1 MIANIPQRF
10 NKNRRGMFIL
20 LHLVERFNNAQEI
33 QQLISRGM
41 GPDLH
46 WFPVDV
52 PLSKL
57 AATLVSM
64 ANTAGGIVLLGIAPR
79 SGEIHGIY
87 DPEAALD
94 NVFQAALMADPTLV
108 LPVPQLYRVGRE
120 DVLSITIP
128 GGLPS
133 VYNLEGRYLWREGR
147 QNNPIPP
154 RRLRQILLERG
165 AVQFETQL
173 PPEVTLD
180 DLDPV
185 QIQAYIERL
194 NLPGNESQN
203 EVLLRRGCLRQVEEK
218 LQPTYA
224 ALLLFGRHP
233 QRWLPSASILAARF
247 SGVAFGD
254 QFVKQEIG
262 GSLAEQLRRAEI
274 FIRDNFRRV
283 VRLVGLSH
291 QEVLEYPFE
300 AVRELLVNAVA
311 HRDYNQQGDTI
322 HLNLFADR
330 LEVSS
335 PGGLPGPVNLKNLLE
350 ARFSRN
356 PVIVQV
362 LSDLGF
368 VERLGYGLDRVVTLM
383 QQNGLKKPR
392 FEERAGGF
400 RVTLFGESSPASAE
414 VDLSLYRDLD
424 LNPRQ
429 EKALSY
435 LVQHKRITNR
445 EYQELSPDV
454 HPETLRRDL
463 ADLVS
468 KGVLLKIGDKKA
480 TYYILK

>member
-1 MIANIPQRF
+1 M
-10 NKNRRGMFIL
+10 
-20 LHLVERFNNAQEI
+20 
-33 QQLISRGM
+33 
-41 GPDLH
+41 
-46 WFPVDV
+46 
-52 PLSKL
+52 
-57 AATLVSM
+57 
-64 ANTAGGIVLLGIAPR
+64 LLGVAPR
-79 SGEIHGIY
+79 SGEIHGISNAG
-87 DPEAALD
+87 EALD
-94 NVFQAALMADPTLV
+94 KIFQAALMADPTLV
-108 LPVPQLYRVGRE
+108 LPVPQVHKVGRE
-120 DVLSITIP
+120 QVLAITIP
-128 GGLPS
+128 TGLPN

-147 QNNPIPP
+147 QDNPIPP

-165 AVQFETQL
+165 AVQFETEL
-173 PPEVTLD
+173 PSDATLD
-180 DLDPV
+180 DLDAD
-185 QIQAYIERL
+185 QIGAYIGRL
-194 NLPGNESQN
+194 NIPGNESQT
-203 EVLLRRGCLRQVEEK
+203 EILLRRGCLRK
-218 LQPTYA
+218 MGRDLRPTYA
-224 ALLLFGRHP
+224 ALLLFGRYP

-254 QFVKQEIG
+254 QFVKQEIS
-262 GSLAEQLRRAEI
+262 GSLPEQLRRAEI
-274 FIRDNFRRV
+274 FIRDNLRRV

-291 QEVLEYPFE
+291 EEVLEYPFE

-335 PGGLPGPVNLKNLLE
+335 PGGLPGPVNLKNLLR

-383 QQNGLKKPR
+383 HQNGLKKPR
-392 FEERAGGF
+392 FEEEAGGF
-400 RVTLFGESSPASAE
+400 RVTLFREISPE
-414 VDLSLYRDLD
+414 DTRVDLSLYRDLD

-463 ADLVS
+463 VDMVS

>member
-1 MIANIPQRF
+1 
-10 NKNRRGMFIL
+10 
-20 LHLVERFNNAQEI
+20 
-33 QQLISRGM
+33 M
-41 GPDLH
+41 GENLH
-46 WFPVDV
+46 WFPADV

-64 ANTAGGIVLLGIAPR
+64 ANTSGGTVLLGIAPR
-79 SGEIHGIY
+79 SSEIHGIG
-87 DPEAALD
+87 DPDEALD
-94 NVFQAALMADPTLV
+94 TVFQAALMADPTLV
-108 LPVPQLYRVGRE
+108 LPVPQMHKVGRE
-120 DVLSITIP
+120 AVLAITVP
-128 GGLPS
+128 RGLPN

-147 QNNPIPP
+147 QDNPIPP

-173 PPEVTLD
+173 PPDAKLD
-180 DLDPV
+180 DLDAE
-185 QIQAYIERL
+185 QIETYISKL
-194 NLPGNESQN
+194 NLPGNGSQA
-203 EVLLRRGCLRQVEEK
+203 EILLLRGCLRRVGEE
-218 LQPTYA
+218 LRPTYA

-254 QFVKQEIG
+254 QFVKQDISG
-262 GSLAEQLRRAEI
+262 PLPEQLRRAEV
-274 FIRDNFRRV
+274 FIRDNLRRV

-291 QEVLEYPFE
+291 QAVLEYPFE

-335 PGGLPGPVNLKNLLE
+335 PGGLPGPVNLENLLK

-383 QQNGLKKPR
+383 QQNGLKKPH
-392 FEERAGGF
+392 FEEEAGSF
-400 RVTLFGESSPASAE
+400 RVTLFRKTSPEGPE
-414 VDLSLYRDLD
+414 VDLSLFSNLD

-463 ADLVS
+463 VDLVS

>member
-1 MIANIPQRF
+1 
-10 NKNRRGMFIL
+10 
-20 LHLVERFNNAQEI
+20 
-33 QQLISRGM
+33 M

-52 PLSKL
+52 PPSKL

-64 ANTAGGIVLLGIAPR
+64 ANTAGGMVLLGIAPR
-79 SGEIHGIY
+79 SGEIHGIN
-87 DPEAALD
+87 DPEGALD
-94 NVFQAALMADPTLV
+94 NVFQAALMTDPTLI
-108 LPVPQLYRVGRE
+108 LPVPQLHRVGRE
-120 DVLSITIP
+120 EVLVITIP
-128 GGLPS
+128 GGLPN

-147 QNNPIPP
+147 QDNPIPP

-165 AVQFETQL
+165 AVQFESQL
-173 PPEVTLD
+173 PSDARLD

-185 QIQAYIERL
+185 QIEAYIDRL
-194 NLPGNESQN
+194 NIPGSESQN
-203 EVLLRRGCLRQVEEK
+203 EILLRRGCLRREEEK
-218 LQPTYA
+218 LRPTYA
-224 ALLLFGRHP
+224 ALLLFGHYP
-233 QRWLPSASILAARF
+233 QRWLPTASILAARF

-262 GSLAEQLRRAEI
+262 GSLPEQLRRAEI
-274 FIRDNFRRV
+274 FIHDNFRRV
-283 VRLVGLSH
+283 VRMVGLSH

-322 HLNLFADR
+322 HLNLYADR

-335 PGGLPGPVNLKNLLE
+335 PGGLPGPVTLENLLK

-392 FEERAGGF
+392 FEETAGSF
-400 RVTLFGESSPASAE
+400 RVTLFRETSPEGVE
-414 VDLSLYRDLD
+414 VDLSHYRDLD

-429 EKALSY
+429 ERALSY

-463 ADLVS
+463 VDLVS
-468 KGVLLKIGDKKA
+468 KGILLKIGDKKA

>member
-1 MIANIPQRF
+1 
-10 NKNRRGMFIL
+10 
-20 LHLVERFNNAQEI
+20 
-33 QQLISRGM
+33 M
-41 GPDLH
+41 GPSLQ
-46 WFPVDV
+46 WFPADV
-52 PLSKL
+52 SLSKL

-64 ANTAGGIVLLGIAPR
+64 ANTSGGTVLLGIAPR
-79 SGEIHGIY
+79 SGEIHGIN
-87 DPEAALD
+87 DPEEALD
-94 NVFQAALMADPTLV
+94 HIFQAALMADPTLV
-108 LPVPQLYRVGRE
+108 LPVPQVHKVGRE
-120 DVLSITIP
+120 EVLAITVP
-128 GGLPS
+128 TGLPN

-147 QNNPIPP
+147 QDNPIPP

-173 PPEVTLD
+173 PPDATLD
-180 DLDPV
+180 DLDAD
-185 QIQAYIERL
+185 QIESYISRL
-194 NLPGNESQN
+194 NLPGNESQT
-203 EVLLRRGCLRQVEEK
+203 EILLLRGCLGRVGEE
-218 LQPTYA
+218 LRPTYA

-254 QFVKQEIG
+254 QFVKQEIS
-262 GSLAEQLRRAEI
+262 GSLPEQLRRAEI
-274 FIRDNFRRV
+274 FTRDNLRRV

-291 QEVLEYPFE
+291 EEVLEYPFE

-335 PGGLPGPVNLKNLLE
+335 PGGLPGPVNLENLLK

-392 FEERAGGF
+392 FEEEAGGF
-400 RVTLFGESSPASAE
+400 RVTLFRETSPERPE

-435 LVQHKRITNR
+435 LVQYKRITNR

-463 ADLVS
+463 VDLVS